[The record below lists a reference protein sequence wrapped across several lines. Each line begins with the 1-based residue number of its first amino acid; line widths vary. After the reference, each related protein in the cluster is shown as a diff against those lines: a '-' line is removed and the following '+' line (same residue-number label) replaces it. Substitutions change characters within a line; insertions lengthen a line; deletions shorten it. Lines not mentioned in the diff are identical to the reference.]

1 MQLLFK
7 EKDLEKL
14 YYDETYTTKRYHP
27 HIIKEYRET
36 VFLLQSVR
44 DIQGAWKYR
53 SLNVEKYKEKYSARV
68 TK

>member
-7 EKDLEKL
+7 NKDLEEM
-14 YYDETYTTKRYHP
+14 YYNDDYTTKRYHQY
-27 HIIKEYRET
+27 IIQEYRET

-44 DIQGAWKYR
+44 DIQSAWKYR
-53 SLNVEKYKEKYSARV
+53 SLNVEKYQKKYSARV